1 MSEYLHKYSELIK
14 FLSDEE
20 LNPYQR
26 DYYIRQFNDSFF
38 GNSNK
43 YIDKNDNF
51 AYIKQL
57 PNENKTSA
65 IIENILFFMMKYNS
79 FYERT
84 GISFFDFLYM
94 DPSTSELIQ
103 NTWSELIKPEE
114 KQQED
119 ILKLQKELDKA
130 KNTLMHK

>member
-1 MSEYLHKYSELIK
+1 M
-14 FLSDEE
+14 
-20 LNPYQR
+20 P
-26 DYYIRQFNDSFF
+26 ND
-38 GNSNK
+38 
-43 YIDKNDNF
+43 
-51 AYIKQL
+51 
-57 PNENKTSA
+57 NKTSA

-103 NTWSELIKPEE
+103 NTWSKLIKPEE

>member
-1 MSEYLHKYSELIK
+1 M
-14 FLSDEE
+14 
-20 LNPYQR
+20 
-26 DYYIRQFNDSFF
+26 
-38 GNSNK
+38 
-43 YIDKNDNF
+43 
-51 AYIKQL
+51 